1 VWFTSSPSS
10 AGEAGAPGP
19 LERLRASIVADI
31 EEAGGRHD
39 EHRLY
44 DGPQG
49 DPGLVGGPDSLS
61 WELHGDLASLVLAGT
76 GAVVMEVLE
85 PSVMAGVHDHS
96 SFRTAP
102 LERARNTL
110 GYVLRTTFGTTEAA
124 TRVIERVR
132 KVHGQVSGVRPDGVG
147 YRALDP
153 VLIAWVHTCI
163 PWAVMRTYER
173 YGRPLSRA
181 EQDRYLREQ
190 AVVGR
195 MGGAEWVPETVTE
208 LEAFVDEMRPRMAMT
223 DRTAAFVDFLAGEA
237 GPESRA
243 AGIESARGLDRVD
256 RRLSVLASMSTMPA
270 WARRLTG
277 TDTSA
282 ATRLAALDTSNRLK
296 ARLIRW
302 AYPSLPCKEMAL
314 ARVAAGEPATP

>member
-1 VWFTSSPSS
+1 MTIAARPELPWAEPW
-10 AGEAGAPGP
+10 
-19 LERLRASIVADI
+19 RKKLRALLNR
-31 EEAGGRHD
+31 ELGRHD
-39 EHRLY
+39 EASIY
-44 DGPQG
+44 DGPAG
-49 DPGLVGGPDSLS
+49 DPGLLGPRSIS
-61 WELHGDLASLVLAGT
+61 WEINADLASLLLAGS
-76 GAVVMEVLE
+76 GAILMELLH
-85 PSVMAGVHDHS
+85 PSVMAGVFTQS
-96 SFRTAP
+96 SYRTQP
-102 LERARNTL
+102 RRRTQSTL
-110 GYVLRTTFGTTEAA
+110 GYVLRTTFGNTAAA
-124 TRVIERVR
+124 TALIERV
-132 KVHGQVSGVRPDGVG
+132 KLIHSHIHGLRPDGVA

-153 VLIAWVHTCI
+153 ELIGWVHTCI